1 MKPDYKNWVPKS
13 MVAGL
18 WAGAALVFVLFLLL
32 GATGLVLYGTARLVC
47 GIVFGVGTLALLF
60 FFRSLGCGCAAS
72 CAESALM
79 LLAAC
84 ATKKTRE
91 ILKKMDLSHNVV
103 KIIVVDLKD
112 KPGQL
117 LEIARLLS
125 ENDINIDYI
134 YTLASGKNSAFIA
147 IKTWDMAATEEILL
161 ENKIK
166 IVTLEDIVR

>member
-1 MKPDYKNWVPKS
+1 MRVEQISVLLRNEPGVLKKILESISDGDINIF
-13 MVAGL
+13 GL
-18 WAGAALVFVLFLLL
+18 TINETAAFGEL
-32 GATGLVLYGTARLVC
+32 RLV
-47 GIVFGVGTLALLF
+47 V
-60 FFRSLGCGCAAS
+60 SD
-72 CAESALM
+72 
-79 LLAAC
+79 
-84 ATKKTRE
+84 TKKTRD

-112 KPGQL
+112 KPGAL

-161 ENKIK
+161 ANKIK
-166 IVTLEDIVR
+166 IVTLEDFAK